1 MAAARWLVWANSA
14 VWRSWRVRIENHISI
29 WLSHEAVEPR
39 SVGGCAVQEDPV
51 VVVEE
56 GFDGGSA
63 VGGEVVD
70 DAVQFEMGRYSGVE
84 IGEEGHEVR

>member
-1 MAAARWLVWANSA
+1 M
-14 VWRSWRVRIENHISI
+14 
-29 WLSHEAVEPR
+29 
-39 SVGGCAVQEDPV
+39 

-84 IGEEGHEVR
+84 VGEEGHEVR

>member
-1 MAAARWLVWANSA
+1 M
-14 VWRSWRVRIENHISI
+14 RIENHISI